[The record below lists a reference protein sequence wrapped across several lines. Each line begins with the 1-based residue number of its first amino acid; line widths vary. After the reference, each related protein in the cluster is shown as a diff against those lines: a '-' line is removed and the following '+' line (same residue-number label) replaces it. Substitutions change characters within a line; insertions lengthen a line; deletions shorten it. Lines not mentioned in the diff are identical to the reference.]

1 MVTKAR
7 PSNTGPNLAFNLRH
21 WTLPYRPQSGCQP
34 RENGQSHHSA
44 ALPLCPNP
52 TMSPAPLPCARIA
65 ALHPH
70 DHQPQTAN
78 QGSSNH
84 QSRQKPQRSCMIKAH
99 QGKRRKYSAHPSV
112 GGMEVGIWSFPSFP
126 IGVHLRQSAV
136 KFLGG
141 VLCSRGLRISRLPHP
156 PNQGKNTSNQALSCL
171 IKATLKTKGTP
182 MIINSHYLLLKF

>member
-7 PSNTGPNLAFNLRH
+7 PSNTGPNLAFDLRH
-21 WTLPYRPQSGCQP
+21 WTLPYRQQSGCQP
-34 RENGQSHHSA
+34 RENGQSHRSA

-84 QSRQKPQRSCMIKAH
+84 QSRQKPLQSCIIKAH
-99 QGKRRKYSAHPSV
+99 QGKRRKFSAHPSV
-112 GGMEVGIWSFPSFP
+112 GGMGLEFGASRPSLSVFICVNP
-126 IGVHLRQSAV
+126 RSNSLAEFFVRVVCA
-136 KFLGG
+136 F
-141 VLCSRGLRISRLPHP
+141 RGCPTRP
-156 PNQGKNTSNQALSCL
+156 
-171 IKATLKTKGTP
+171 IKAKTPAIKP
-182 MIINSHYLLLKF
+182 YRASSRQR

>member
-7 PSNTGPNLAFNLRH
+7 PSNTGPNLAFDLRH
-21 WTLPYRPQSGCQP
+21 WTLPYRQQSGCQP
-34 RENGQSHHSA
+34 RENGQSHRSA

-84 QSRQKPQRSCMIKAH
+84 QSRQKPLQSCMIKAH
-99 QGKRRKYSAHPSV
+99 QGKCRKFSALPSV
-112 GGMEVGIWSFPSFP
+112 GGLVFITPLE
-126 IGVHLRQSAV
+126 
-136 KFLGG
+136 LGG
-141 VLCSRGLRISRLPHP
+141 WNLELPSP
-156 PNQGKNTSNQALSCL
+156 CP
-171 IKATLKTKGTP
+171 IKAKTPTIKP
-182 MIINSHYLLLKF
+182 HRA